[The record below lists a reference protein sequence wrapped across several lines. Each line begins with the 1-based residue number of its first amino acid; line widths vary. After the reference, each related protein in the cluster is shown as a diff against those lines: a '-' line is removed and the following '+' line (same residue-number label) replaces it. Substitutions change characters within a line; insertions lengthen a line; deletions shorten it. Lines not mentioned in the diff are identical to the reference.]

1 MNVLLVEDDSDKI
14 ARIAEVIEGCIG
26 KDHFELTTVGTVNDA
41 LVEMGR
47 VRFDVVIADLVLP
60 QMKGAR
66 ETSDATPQW
75 CEQIENHWSGKMS
88 SWVVMTGFHEIAVDA
103 RESFARHGV
112 AVIEYDETGVWKTI
126 LANRLRELAIDR
138 PLDFLI
144 VCALE
149 KERASFKYCKAV
161 EVGRLFTVQGL
172 DCLELK
178 LGEYR
183 GVAVVLSAPGLVS
196 TAIATTKAAQAFK
209 PRAIAMSGIC
219 GGIQGE
225 VELGDLVV
233 PDVSWNYQAGKIVG
247 GKLKPELMQVAIPPK
262 LRARLQQIVC
272 EDLSRSLRDDMM
284 WPDLVGRQIL
294 MLPMVSGSQVVAD
307 PTVGQSIIDQ
317 SRKVAALDMEVA
329 ALYSAA
335 RDFFNGGG
343 VFFAAK
349 TVVDL
354 ANADKDD
361 KLHQYGCAL
370 SSRFV
375 VETLGS
381 ALDEIRSGEA
391 PFLAD

>member
-1 MNVLLVEDDSDKI
+1 MNVLLVEDDAEKI
-14 ARIAEVIEGCIG
+14 TCITEVIDGCID
-26 KDHFELTTVGTVNDA
+26 KERCELTIVGTVNDA
-41 LVEMGR
+41 LVAMGQ

-60 QMKGAR
+60 QMKGSP

-112 AVIEYDETGVWKTI
+112 AVIEYDSTGAWKTI
-126 LANRLRELAIDR
+126 LANRLHELAVDR

-144 VCALE
+144 LCALE
-149 KERASFKYCKAV
+149 KERAGLKYCKAI
-161 EVGRLFTVQGL
+161 EIGRLFTVHGL

-178 LGEYR
+178 LGDYR
-183 GVAVVLSAPGLVS
+183 GVAVVLSTPGLVS

-225 VELGDLVV
+225 VDLGDLVV
-233 PDVSWNYQAGKIVG
+233 PDVSWNYQAGKIVQ
-247 GKLKPELMQVAIPPK
+247 GKLKPELLQVTIPPK
-262 LRARLQQIVC
+262 LRASLQQIVC

-284 WPDLVGRQIL
+284 WPDLVSRKIL

-307 PTVGQSIIDQ
+307 PAIGQSIIDQ

-329 ALYSAA
+329 SLYSAA
-335 RDFFNGGG
+335 RDFYNGGG
-343 VFFAAK
+343 IFFAAK

-354 ANADKDD
+354 ADADKDD

-375 VETLGS
+375 VETLS
-381 ALDEIRSGEA
+381 KVLDELQSGEA
-391 PFLAD
+391 PFLAA